1 MLRNYLPKAKLLTLI
16 SYKKGM
22 RMSVFIFFHIR
33 ANLNDYLSTNHKQP
47 KVFWPSPSSTR
58 SWYPSLLVS
67 SDVIFVE
74 IIGTSV
80 TWNATWSRNACNLS
94 NTSLH
99 SSHSHS
105 SLTSSSWFR
114 ILFNGPMVLESF
126 CNLAPS
132 FDTLSFGTKVKD
144 WLVEV
149 DWSAKKLFQ
158 FK

>member
-1 MLRNYLPKAKLLTLI
+1 MLQNHPPKAKLLTPHFLQEGMKVLGF
-16 SYKKGM
+16 SHKGK
-22 RMSVFIFFHIR
+22 FKWLLF
-33 ANLNDYLSTNHKQP
+33 TNHKQP

-105 SLTSSSWFR
+105 SLTSSSWFL
-114 ILFNGPMVLESF
+114 ILFNGPMVLVSF
-126 CNLAPS
+126 CNLGPS

-149 DWSAKKLFQ
+149 DWSAKKLFLC
-158 FK
+158 K